1 MSSPEI
7 MKKVIEAE
15 KEGHRILDQAER
27 EIAEMKKDLPNR
39 IALMRQQI
47 LAEASKQ
54 KEQVLTEGQ
63 RISVEEAERVASES
77 RKQVKALSQIPEAKR
92 KRAAERAIEVLF
104 S

>member
-1 MSSPEI
+1 

-15 KEGHRILDQAER
+15 KEGRRILDQAER
-27 EIAEMKKDLPNR
+27 EIDEMKKDLPNR

-47 LAEASKQ
+47 LAEATKQ

-63 RISVEEAERVASES
+63 RISAEEAERIASES
-77 RKQVKALSQIPEAKR
+77 SKQVKALSQIPEAKR
-92 KRAAERAIEVLF
+92 KRAIQRAIGLLL